1 MMLPRSVAW
10 MLPIALMISGTGAGS
25 AQSFPNKPVRIVT
38 SEPGG
43 GSDINARLVAQGI
56 SAPLGQP
63 VIIDNRGGGVL
74 PAIYVAKATA
84 DGYTLLNSSGVFWI
98 GPYMQKVAY
107 DPVRDF
113 SPITLTASAP
123 NLLVVHPSLPAKS
136 VEELIALAKS
146 RPGELNYASAGTG
159 GSGHL
164 AAELFKAM
172 ARVNLTLIPY
182 NGAGPALNALIGGEI
197 QVMFTSTTSAWP
209 HVKSAR
215 LRALAVTSLQP
226 SALAPGLPTM
236 VASGVPGYEWATITG
251 LLAPAKTPAAII
263 VRLNQEIVR
272 LLGREDVKE
281 KFFNMG
287 IEPVG
292 NSPAEYAHKI
302 RSEMVKTGKLIK
314 DAGIRAE

>member
-1 MMLPRSVAW
+1 MQPQEY
-10 MLPIALMISGTGAGS
+10 LPIALMISGTGAGS

-182 NGAGPALNALIGGEI
+182 NGAGPALNRDFPLDFYPDG
-197 QVMFTSTTSAWP
+197 
-209 HVKSAR
+209 
-215 LRALAVTSLQP
+215 
-226 SALAPGLPTM
+226 
-236 VASGVPGYEWATITG
+236 
-251 LLAPAKTPAAII
+251 
-263 VRLNQEIVR
+263 
-272 LLGREDVKE
+272 
-281 KFFNMG
+281 
-287 IEPVG
+287 
-292 NSPAEYAHKI
+292 
-302 RSEMVKTGKLIK
+302 
-314 DAGIRAE
+314 